1 MPQIY
6 WTNSMKRYGTSRA
19 QMCWNETAEQSQV
32 QVLSINKTHVYI
44 SYFYLVGKAFDD
56 IDSIFHV
63 TQKFVFLRDHVTNFN
78 QSNHL
83 KWVFCAE
90 NNKHPQNKDSK
101 QYFLPAAKK
110 KFFLITK

>member
-1 MPQIY
+1 MLEWDCWAKQVDISLS
-6 WTNSMKRYGTSRA
+6 NSKA
-19 QMCWNETAEQSQV
+19 AEKSQV

-44 SYFYLVGKAFDD
+44 SYFYLVGKVFDD

-63 TQKFVFLRDHVTNFN
+63 TQKFVFLRDHVTNFD

-83 KWVFCAE
+83 KWVFRAE

-101 QYFLPAAKK
+101 QYFLVGGQKYPKI
-110 KFFLITK
+110 LST